1 MKPVDIALAL
11 LVMAVWASNI
21 VAARIGAAAIPGWE
35 LIALRMCVIAIT
47 LVPFVRP
54 PIGHMRKIFALSVT
68 MGTLHF
74 GMMFV
79 ALERIHAGTGA
90 LIIQLSVPFAALLAW
105 IVFGERLG
113 WARAVGIVTA
123 FAGVVLV
130 VGAPHASDNLPQV
143 ALAIFSAL
151 AFAVANLQ
159 LRGLGGVSVFA
170 INGWMAIFAIPQMVV
185 LSLIFEHGQLDAIR
199 NIDTGTIIDILYMGV
214 VVSIVGH
221 GLWYLLVPK
230 YQTNQTMPFTLL
242 IPVFGVSFGALIL
255 GEPVNWQVLAGG
267 LVTIGG
273 VAAII
278 FRRPAAAPVVPA
290 AAIAEPAPERAGD

>member
-1 MKPVDIALAL
+1 MRPAHIALAV

-21 VAARIGAAAIPGWE
+21 VAARIGASAIPGWT
-35 LIALRMCVIAIT
+35 LIALRMTVIAVT

-54 PIGHMRKIFALSVT
+54 PRGHLRKIFWLSVT

-79 ALERIHAGTGA
+79 ALEHIHAGTGA
-90 LIIQLSVPFAALLAW
+90 LIIQLSVPFAAVLAW
-105 IVFGERLG
+105 IVFRERLG
-113 WARAVGIVTA
+113 WARAAGIVTA

-130 VGAPHASDNLPQV
+130 VGAPHASENLPSV
-143 ALAIFSAL
+143 VLAILSAL
-151 AFAVANLQ
+151 AFATANLQ
-159 LRGLGGVSVFA
+159 LRHLGGVNVFA

-185 LSLIFEHGQLDAIR
+185 LSLIFEHGQIAAIR
-199 NIDTGTIIDILYMGV
+199 NMSLGTAVDILYMGI

-230 YQTNQTMPFTLL
+230 YQTNQSMPFTLMV
-242 IPVFGVSFGALIL
+242 PVFGVAFGALAL
-255 GEPVNWQVLAGG
+255 GEAVTWQIVAGG

-273 VAAII
+273 VATII
-278 FRRPAAAPVVPA
+278 FRRPARRAVAAQA
-290 AAIAEPAPERAGD
+290 AE